1 MQGLP
6 SNRSPGA
13 VSGWTDPDALC
24 RKIVLVGNSGA
35 GKTALVLRFVRDSW
49 SDADYAS
56 TIGGSYLAKTV
67 LVNDVPFTFQIWDT
81 AGQERFR
88 SMVRIYYRGASA
100 AILCC
105 DISDATSFE
114 GLKLWL
120 EELRSVLGDSVK
132 VCIAAT
138 KADKEDRKV
147 SMEELEAFAAGCG
160 AKVTL
165 TSARSKEGIDDLF
178 MGLAKD
184 LIASAPE
191 RNREKMSQFGLEP
204 RAGDS
209 AGLSGCGTC

>member
-1 MQGLP
+1 
-6 SNRSPGA
+6 
-13 VSGWTDPDALC
+13 
-24 RKIVLVGNSGA
+24 
-35 GKTALVLRFVRDSW
+35 
-49 SDADYAS
+49 
-56 TIGGSYLAKTV
+56 
-67 LVNDVPFTFQIWDT
+67 
-81 AGQERFR
+81 
-88 SMVRIYYRGASA
+88 MVRIYYRGASA